1 VPLRLVTLRA
11 ACLQLV
17 ACKHSMGE
25 AGKHVGGWTDHVHA
39 GITTFS
45 AGISLVNVQCTV
57 YDHGKTSFTST
68 QSAGFKSRN

>member
-1 VPLRLVTLRA
+1 
-11 ACLQLV
+11 
-17 ACKHSMGE
+17 MGE